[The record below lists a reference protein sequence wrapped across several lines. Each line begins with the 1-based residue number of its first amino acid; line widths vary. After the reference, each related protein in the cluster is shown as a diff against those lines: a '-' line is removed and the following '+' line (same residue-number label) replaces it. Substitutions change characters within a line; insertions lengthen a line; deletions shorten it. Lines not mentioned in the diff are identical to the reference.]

1 MKYSVVASV
10 IIGAASAVGIPRP
23 RAQAQSCGP
32 LSKSNVPVPDPNT
45 PESFTKFQ
53 PYGTESASSA
63 TPSAFDVVFTNQT
76 AAIRSYKYMHYVDLD
91 KYEVTKCAASC
102 NSSPGCDAFNIF
114 FLRHPSVE
122 PAATCPNPKA
132 NTVVRCTLFNQPLE
146 AGEALNR
153 GQGRGPP
160 DANGQDFEVR
170 IAGSNAYNRV
180 AGLFQSI
187 SAGTIITVT
196 QTRSCAT
203 APSTVTVTQ
212 TVTAAKAKSTST
224 SVVSTA
230 WPHTSTLTIAR
241 ASPKTTQT
249 TTTASTKTTGT
260 TSTVSSTSTEAVSTA
275 WPHTSTLTVAAAV
288 HRAASATHKP

>member
-10 IIGAASAVGIPRP
+10 VIGAASAVGIPRP

-32 LSKSNVPVPDPNT
+32 LSKSNVPVPEPNT
-45 PESFTKFQ
+45 PEAFTNFQ
-53 PYGTESASSA
+53 YYGTVSASSA
-63 TPSAFDVVFTNQT
+63 TPSGFDVVFTNQT
-76 AAIRSYKYMHYVDLD
+76 AAMRSYKYMHYVDLD
-91 KYEVTKCAASC
+91 KYEVAQCTASC
-102 NSSPGCDAFNIF
+102 NASPGCDAFNIF

-122 PAATCPNPKA
+122 PAAACPNPKA

-146 AGEALNR
+146 ANEALNR

-170 IAGSNAYNRV
+170 IAGSNAYSRV
-180 AGLFQSI
+180 AGSFQSP
-187 SAGTIITVT
+187 SAATSITVT
-196 QTRSCAT
+196 QTQSCAS

-212 TVTAAKAKSTST
+212 TVTTAKAKSTST
-224 SVVSTA
+224 SAVSTA

-249 TTTASTKTTGT
+249 TTTALTKSTRTTN
-260 TSTVSSTSTEAVSTA
+260 TVSSTSTEAVSAA
-275 WPHTSTLTVAAAV
+275 WPHTSTLTVAAIV
-288 HRAASATHKP
+288 HRVASATHKL